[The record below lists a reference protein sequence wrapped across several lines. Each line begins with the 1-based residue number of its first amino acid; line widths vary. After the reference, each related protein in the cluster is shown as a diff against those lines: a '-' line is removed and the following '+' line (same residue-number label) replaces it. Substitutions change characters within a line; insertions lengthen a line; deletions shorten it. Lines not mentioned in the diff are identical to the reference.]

1 MILQEYYLVC
11 LLGFVLIVAAAFYR
25 VIFEYRISMGWK
37 KMECCVFTKIDSL
50 GFELETEDD
59 PYPWIGFS
67 TKLSLEE
74 LDKSPLSDT
83 TEGVCISSSNSS
95 EKKSGSSLDAICH
108 PGALKE

>member
-1 MILQEYYLVC
+1 MKYYLVC

-25 VIFEYRISMGWK
+25 VIFEYRTSMGWK
-37 KMECCVFTKIDSL
+37 KMERCGFTKMDSL

-74 LDKSPLSDT
+74 LDESALSNT
-83 TEGVCISSSNSS
+83 TEGVCTSSSNSS
-95 EKKSGSSLDAICH
+95 EKKSGSSTDAICQ
-108 PGALKE
+108 PGTLKE

>member
-25 VIFEYRISMGWK
+25 VIFEYRIVIGWK
-37 KMECCVFTKIDSL
+37 KKEPCGFTKIDNL
-50 GFELETEDD
+50 GIELETEDD
-59 PYPWIGFS
+59 PYPWS
-67 TKLSLEE
+67 DLSMKLSSKD
-74 LDKSPLSDT
+74 LDRSTLSNT

-95 EKKSGSSLDAICH
+95 EKKSGSSIDAICH